1 MHPLVL
7 LFSPPPFFQVVENH
21 YRYKEDTCSICNT
34 LAVAMLVQW
43 LLTIPRTVQPWLAA
57 RLCHL
62 CTTEAHNRQ
71 QCCSVGLLRVV
82 VQVLAASQRL
92 VYPTLTSKP
101 SFMSTDCSIT
111 AVKALNMPQ
120 TNALVSD
127 SLCTQVK
134 CRQYVVEY
142 NGTYTDSRSGQ
153 TIDSSPTSLACSLMS
168 RRASTTFSKHPT
180 STNSSC
186 AAG

>member
-43 LLTIPRTVQPWLAA
+43 LLTIPRTEQPWLAA

-82 VQVLAASQRL
+82 VEVLAASQEEGRGFSEEVEGQIAGVYL
-92 VYPTLTSKP
+92 V
-101 SFMSTDCSIT
+101 
-111 AVKALNMPQ
+111 
-120 TNALVSD
+120 
-127 SLCTQVK
+127 
-134 CRQYVVEY
+134 
-142 NGTYTDSRSGQ
+142 
-153 TIDSSPTSLACSLMS
+153 
-168 RRASTTFSKHPT
+168 
-180 STNSSC
+180 
-186 AAG
+186 